1 MMGPITAFFTALV
14 GSAILSRPKA
24 DPKDQLI
31 AELKTRLRIC
41 EGARDAARADRDQ
54 SDGQLR
60 ALTSPYQPHAVRVET
75 ENKELLRLRE
85 AHTSLIRMFAEEQA
99 ARLQL
104 QRDLIEAQA
113 RVEVL
118 RSNAKRSQ
126 APQHLPPSPPLYPLP
141 VPAPLTSAEAQR
153 LGAEALERLMQFRVG
168 PLMSELE
175 PGVLLPQTL
184 ESAMSRMDAF
194 ICNCAPGRHEL
205 LNINKGDVEGDDTL

>member
-1 MMGPITAFFTALV
+1 MTLTAPLTVLMAFV
-14 GSAILSRPKA
+14 SSAILSRPKLA
-24 DPKDQLI
+24 ELELDPKERQI

-60 ALTSPYQPHAVRVET
+60 MV
-75 ENKELLRLRE
+75 LRR
-85 AHTSLIRMFAEEQA
+85 FAEEQA

-104 QRDLIEAQA
+104 QRDLVEAQA
-113 RVEVL
+113 RLEML

-126 APQHLPPSPPLYPLP
+126 APQHLPPPPPLYPLP

-175 PGVLLPQTL
+175 PAVQLPLIPMRPPAPLTVDLQR
-184 ESAMSRMDAF
+184 AMQQMDAF

-205 LNINKGDVEGDDTL
+205 FNINEGDVEGDDTL